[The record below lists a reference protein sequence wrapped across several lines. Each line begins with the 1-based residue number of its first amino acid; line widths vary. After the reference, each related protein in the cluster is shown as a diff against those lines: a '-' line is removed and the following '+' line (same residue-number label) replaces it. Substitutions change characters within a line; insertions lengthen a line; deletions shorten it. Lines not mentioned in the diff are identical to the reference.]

1 MLATVWAVVKEGK
14 IELLEQMSLPEGA
27 RLLVTVVPAEEE
39 ADLQQSLEAE
49 NADAWRDYN
58 DCELDH
64 GRAVR
69 ELVAVRERE
78 TRLREALEQIADESE
93 CSIGLKAVEAHGDT
107 FCAYH
112 VARAALVASLPLPGE
127 EA

>member
-49 NADAWRDYN
+49 NAEVRQAYPLMDA
-58 DCELDH
+58 
-64 GRAVR
+64 
-69 ELVAVRERE
+69 
-78 TRLREALEQIADESE
+78 
-93 CSIGLKAVEAHGDT
+93 
-107 FCAYH
+107 
-112 VARAALVASLPLPGE
+112 VARQEGWDDPEMDSYNIYARKPQQ
-127 EA
+127 